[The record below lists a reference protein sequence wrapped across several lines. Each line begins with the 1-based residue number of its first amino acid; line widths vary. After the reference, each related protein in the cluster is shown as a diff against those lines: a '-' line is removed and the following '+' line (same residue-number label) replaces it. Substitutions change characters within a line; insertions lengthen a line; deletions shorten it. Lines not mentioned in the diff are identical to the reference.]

1 MWKKDTDEF
10 IYKTEIDSDIE
21 TDRHR
26 NKLRVT
32 FWEQGEG

>member
-26 NKLRVT
+26 NRVT